1 MFLLLMSYVVT
12 IVGGVAALA
21 ALRHWVQSSAGIDS
35 LRRWPVT
42 AVIPLQAAISL
53 LWLQALFSFPWL
65 AWNLAQIVSDPWWS
79 ILRSAQVV
87 FLLVF
92 TPVSVVLVGDSWL
105 RLHPLPP
112 FWSLARIL
120 WGGLV
125 IVAFAITFTYLRVDG
140 ADEAGGLMF
149 VFAVLTTLF
158 LARWWLITHP
168 VSREPDSRSS
178 PPTA

>member
-1 MFLLLMSYVVT
+1 MSYAVT
-12 IVGGVAALA
+12 VAGAVAALA
-21 ALRHWVQSSAGIDS
+21 AMRHWVHSSAGIDS
-35 LRRWPVT
+35 VRKWPAT
-42 AVIPLQAAISL
+42 AVIPLQTAIAL
-53 LWLQALFSFPWL
+53 LWLQALFSLPWL

-87 FLLVF
+87 FLLVL
-92 TPVSVVLVGDSWL
+92 TPLSVVLVGDSWL

-125 IVAFAITFTYLRVDG
+125 AIAVAITFGYLRVDG
-140 ADEAGGLMF
+140 AHEAAGLMF
-149 VFAVLTTLF
+149 MFAVLTTLF
-158 LARWWLITHP
+158 LVRWWLITHP
-168 VSREPDSRSS
+168 ISREPDSQSS